1 MVLGVS
7 RALHLV
13 SRKLLSTPVQLQD
26 VSVVDD
32 MLEFVWTHLEH
43 YMDSVRH
50 SALGILMN
58 LAKLGSS
65 LKQDGL

>member
-1 MVLGVS
+1 MVLDVS
-7 RALHLV
+7 RALHLL
-13 SRKLLSTPVQLQD
+13 SRKLLSTAVQLKD

-50 SALGILMN
+50 ST
-58 LAKLGSS
+58 SF
-65 LKQDGL
+65 LKQDGV